1 MKSFIQLTSIL
12 ILAIS
17 LAACGDDAGSG
28 GTAVGSASSLLGGGG
43 QVVAIRLSG
52 VVTLGD
58 SSQAGVGS
66 NLANRLG
73 SSPDDQ
79 IVVLAIDAIGN
90 SFATTTDASG
100 RFQFDKDIG
109 LVSNTSYAMI
119 FIDMS
124 SLQII
129 ATMTNGSGQAGM
141 LALPGDSELSEVVVD
156 TDVRLASIIGA
167 VNENNETINL
177 QITSAA
183 SLDTDD
189 DGQISRGEIVNA
201 LVATTQQGEID
212 TITSVSAF
220 TFLGQVDT
228 WSIAVDLEDDAFED
242 SVCEWI
248 DPANA
253 AAPTECATDDEDDD
267 PLVTFLTDS
276 AEMTLVTTQ
285 LVEGPHGSLVNAA
298 KLLELTFLNRPFV
311 DPESEFADIIDTD
324 LVWEIG
330 YISGSQ
336 ADINDQA
343 SGFGTAAGVP
353 NEYWTPY
360 LDASLGNPPS
370 RDYNQRMGMLGWSE
384 YSFTDSETGRLIIGS
399 ISKDSEQ
406 GRFEVSWGGTSLPLN
421 MPINTPFELTETE
434 TDEENGQIIETVVTS
449 TVVVQL
455 AMAGNEP
462 ALLEEGGGSTN
473 LLPVFQLR
481 FTQTVDEEDEVECS
495 YIIARFGTEG
505 DDPDENCDDM
515 SDWLESFID
524 VRFGRINRNGNT
536 LNIIDSTPAEIIA
549 NDSGEDGLPVDANG
563 NLTPEVFEWLA
574 YLHNNAVNIDY
585 QFEPILAADSGDFG
599 SFPEFWALIRPSA
612 SGSVLSPQPADENNN
627 GSLLTMGT
635 APGLIT
641 INDLVYHATDSGV
654 QFYVDMRS
662 TDPLSGED
670 ESVLDNPVVIE
681 PGVDTSAAT
690 TAERRISITANIPQL
705 PAPDSDRWL
714 DTWESTEKPDG
725 SGAELYLISQAT
737 VWVIMDADADLAT
750 EADQYEFPV
759 DRYKVLGGVIE

>member
-1 MKSFIQLTSIL
+1 MRPIIQLTGIL

-17 LAACGDDAGSG
+17 LAGCGDDNIDGGSSI
-28 GTAVGSASSLLGGGG
+28 GSASSLLGGGG
-43 QVVAIRLSG
+43 QVVGIRLSG

-58 SSQAGVGS
+58 SARAGVGS

-73 SSPDDQ
+73 SSPTDQ
-79 IVVLAIDAIGN
+79 IVVLAIDAVGN
-90 SFATTTDASG
+90 SFATATDASG
-100 RFQFDKDIG
+100 RFQFDKHIG
-109 LVSNTSYAMI
+109 LLSNTSYAMI

-141 LALPGDSELSEVVVD
+141 LAMPGDTELSEVVVD
-156 TDVRLASIIGA
+156 TDARLASIIGA

-189 DGQISRGEIVNA
+189 DGQISDGEIVNA
-201 LVATTQQGEID
+201 LVATTQLGEID

-220 TFLGQVDT
+220 TFLGQIDT

-242 SVCEWI
+242 SVCNWI
-248 DPANA
+248 DGANPSAPAECANA
-253 AAPTECATDDEDDD
+253 DEEDD
-267 PLVTFLTDS
+267 PVVAFLTDS

-285 LVEGPHGSLVNAA
+285 LIEGPDGSLVNAA
-298 KLLELTFLNRPFV
+298 KLLELTFLNKPFV
-311 DPESEFADIIDTD
+311 DPESDFADIIDTD
-324 LVWEIG
+324 LVWEVG

-343 SGFGTAAGVP
+343 GNFGTGPGVV

-360 LDASLGNPPS
+360 LDNSLGDPPN

-384 YSFTDSETGRLIIGS
+384 YSFTDSDEGRLVIGS
-399 ISKDSEQ
+399 ISKDSEE
-406 GRFEVSWGGTSLPLN
+406 GRFEVEWGGTSLPLN
-421 MPINTPFELTETE
+421 MPLNTPFELTETE

-515 SDWLESFID
+515 SDWLESFVD
-524 VRFGRINRNGNT
+524 VRFGRINRNGNMV
-536 LNIIDSTPAEIIA
+536 IITDSTPAEIIA
-549 NDSGEDGLPVDANG
+549 NDSGEVGLPVDSNR
-563 NLTPEVFEWLA
+563 NLTSSVFEWLT
-574 YLHNNAVNIDY
+574 YLYNNAVNIDY
-585 QFEPILAADSGDFG
+585 QFEPILAADGGDFG
-599 SFPEFWALIRPSA
+599 SFPEFWALIRPST
-612 SGSVLSPQPADENNN
+612 SGSVLDPKPVGESIN
-627 GSLLTMGT
+627 GSLLTMGA

-670 ESVLDNPVVIE
+670 ESVLDNPVAIE
-681 PGVDTSAAT
+681 TGVDTSTAT
-690 TAERRISITANIPQL
+690 TAERRISITANIPML
-705 PAPDSDRWL
+705 PTPDSGRWL
-714 DTWESTEKPDG
+714 DTWESTENPDG
-725 SGAELYLISQAT
+725 NGGELYLVSQAT
-737 VWVIMDADADLAT
+737 VWVIMDADGDLAT
-750 EADQYEFPV
+750 EDDQYEFPV
-759 DRYKVLGGVIE
+759 DRYKVLGGVIK